1 MIFSED
7 KKIRTFYFA
16 LTLFSLLFF
25 SVRVYT
31 NKEKLFVIDGDGR
44 GYYSYLPALF
54 LQNDLSWSKLEEY
67 CPKER
72 QTFLNDVN
80 NKKLN
85 KYSFGTS
92 LLMLP
97 FFLIAYFLS
106 IVLGLN
112 GDGNNFLFHFFISTA
127 ALFYFLAGI
136 YFSIRSLLLFSK
148 NTNVV
153 ISAVSAVILGTSILF
168 YTFFECSLSHV
179 YSFCCISGF
188 GFFTIKF
195 LSKNSKKL
203 LLIAAL
209 FLFLILVIRPFNVIV
224 IASFPFLFLHSHQS
238 RVDFYKMKM
247 VGIYS
252 LFSILIATACLLL
265 FNYLQCGTLI
275 FKTYTNEGFNFLN
288 PEFFNF
294 LFSARKGLFF
304 YSPILFI
311 AFTTTIV
318 FAIKKQMKFVF
329 LFLFFIVLFYFLSA
343 WWNWFY
349 GDSFGQRVVVD
360 YYFFFLFPL
369 AYFFEFVFSSLS
381 KQIIL
386 GVTIL
391 LFGILNLVQTW
402 QVANGIFPLDGIT
415 LEKYNYLFLK
425 TDKKYAGLMGEE
437 AIPSFGK
444 IVEPKLF
451 FIEEN
456 FDLEKNIFNHSLIL
470 QDKTNLNNRIALV
483 DDNFQFA
490 FTASYKILKQKIFSR
505 LYITLEF
512 DYFDEIIL
520 GAKDLVI
527 VFTITDS
534 NSKNLYY
541 YPTMLMD
548 WPNVTS
554 GWHHRKLSNEI
565 KETIQNGNTLS
576 VYFYNPKG
584 NRILIDNYRI
594 LVQGLE

>member
-7 KKIRTFYFA
+7 KKIRIFYLA
-16 LTLFSLLFF
+16 LSFSSLLFF
-25 SVRVYT
+25 SVRIYN
-31 NKEKLFVIDGDGR
+31 NKEKFFVVDGDGR

-54 LQNDLSWSKLEEY
+54 LQNDLSWSKLQEY

-92 LLMLP
+92 LLLLP

-112 GDGNNFLFHFFISTA
+112 CDGNNFLFHFFISIA

-153 ISAVSAVILGTSILF
+153 ISAVSAVIIGTSILF

-188 GFFTIKF
+188 GFFIIKF

-224 IASFPFLFLHSHQS
+224 IASFPFLFLHSHQL

-247 VGIYS
+247 VGIYF

-318 FAIKKQMKFVF
+318 FVIKKQMKFVF

-343 WWNWFY
+343 WWNWF
-349 GDSFGQRVVVD
+349 
-360 YYFFFLFPL
+360 
-369 AYFFEFVFSSLS
+369 
-381 KQIIL
+381 
-386 GVTIL
+386 
-391 LFGILNLVQTW
+391 
-402 QVANGIFPLDGIT
+402 
-415 LEKYNYLFLK
+415 
-425 TDKKYAGLMGEE
+425 
-437 AIPSFGK
+437 
-444 IVEPKLF
+444 
-451 FIEEN
+451 
-456 FDLEKNIFNHSLIL
+456 
-470 QDKTNLNNRIALV
+470 
-483 DDNFQFA
+483 
-490 FTASYKILKQKIFSR
+490 
-505 LYITLEF
+505 
-512 DYFDEIIL
+512 
-520 GAKDLVI
+520 
-527 VFTITDS
+527 
-534 NSKNLYY
+534 
-541 YPTMLMD
+541 
-548 WPNVTS
+548 
-554 GWHHRKLSNEI
+554 
-565 KETIQNGNTLS
+565 
-576 VYFYNPKG
+576 
-584 NRILIDNYRI
+584 
-594 LVQGLE
+594 

>member
-7 KKIRTFYFA
+7 KKIRIFYFA

-25 SVRVYT
+25 SVRVYI
-31 NKEKLFVIDGDGR
+31 NKEKFFVIDGDGR

-92 LLMLP
+92 LLLLP

-112 GDGNNFLFHFFISTA
+112 CDGNNFLFHFFISIA

-153 ISAVSAVILGTSILF
+153 ISAVSAVIIGTSILF

-188 GFFTIKF
+188 GFFTSIYFKE
-195 LSKNSKKL
+195 NNKKQ
-203 LLIAAL
+203 LLIASL
-209 FLFLILVIRPFNVIV
+209 FLFLIVVIRPFNIVV
-224 IASFPFLFLHSHQS
+224 IASIPFLFFQS
-238 RVDFYKMKM
+238 LKSSYDFYTIKK
-247 VGIYS
+247 VGNYFAIS
-252 LFSILIATACLLL
+252 VFIALSILLL
-265 FNYLQCGTLI
+265 FNFLQCRAIVL
-275 FKTYTNEGFNFLN
+275 KTYSNEGFNFFN

-381 KQIIL
+381 KQIIFGATIWLL
-386 GVTIL
+386 GM
-391 LFGILNLVQTW
+391 LNLVQTW

-425 TDKKYAGLMGEE
+425 TDKKYAGVIGEE
-437 AIPSFGK
+437 SIPFFGK

-451 FIEEN
+451 YIQEN
-456 FDLEKNIFNHSLIL
+456 FDFEKNVFNHSLVL
-470 QDKTNLNNRIALV
+470 EDKTNLNNRIALV
-483 DDNFQFA
+483 DSNYQFA
-490 FTASYKILKQKIFSR
+490 FTASHKLTKQKMFSR

-520 GAKDLVI
+520 SAKDLVI

-584 NRILIDNYRI
+584 KRILIDNYRI

>member
-7 KKIRTFYFA
+7 KKIRIFYFA

-25 SVRVYT
+25 SVRVYI

-92 LLMLP
+92 LLLLP

-112 GDGNNFLFHFFISTA
+112 CDGNNFLFHFFISIA

-153 ISAVSAVILGTSILF
+153 ISAVSAVIIGTSILF

-188 GFFTIKF
+188 GFFTSIYFKE
-195 LSKNSKKL
+195 NNKKQ
-203 LLIAAL
+203 LLIASL
-209 FLFLILVIRPFNVIV
+209 FLFLIVVIRPFNIVV
-224 IASFPFLFLHSHQS
+224 IASIPFLFFQS
-238 RVDFYKMKM
+238 LKSSYDFYTIKK
-247 VGIYS
+247 VGNYFAIS
-252 LFSILIATACLLL
+252 VFIALSILLL
-265 FNYLQCGTLI
+265 FNFLQCRAIVL
-275 FKTYTNEGFNFLN
+275 KTYSNEGFNFFN

-311 AFTTTIV
+311 AFITTIV
-318 FAIKKQMKFVF
+318 FAVKKQMKYSLLFV
-329 LFLFFIVLFYFLSA
+329 FFIVLFYLFSA

-381 KQIIL
+381 KQIIF

-451 FIEEN
+451 YIQEN
-456 FDLEKNIFNHSLIL
+456 FDFEKNVFNHSLIL

-483 DDNFQFA
+483 DSNYQFA
-490 FTASYKILKQKIFSR
+490 FTASHKLTKQKMFSR

-520 GAKDLVI
+520 SAKDLVI

-584 NRILIDNYRI
+584 KRILIDNYRI

>member
-1 MIFSED
+1 
-7 KKIRTFYFA
+7 
-16 LTLFSLLFF
+16 
-25 SVRVYT
+25 
-31 NKEKLFVIDGDGR
+31 
-44 GYYSYLPALF
+44 
-54 LQNDLSWSKLEEY
+54 
-67 CPKER
+67 
-72 QTFLNDVN
+72 
-80 NKKLN
+80 
-85 KYSFGTS
+85 
-92 LLMLP
+92 
-97 FFLIAYFLS
+97 
-106 IVLGLN
+106 
-112 GDGNNFLFHFFISTA
+112 
-127 ALFYFLAGI
+127 
-136 YFSIRSLLLFSK
+136 
-148 NTNVV
+148 
-153 ISAVSAVILGTSILF
+153 
-168 YTFFECSLSHV
+168 
-179 YSFCCISGF
+179 
-188 GFFTIKF
+188 
-195 LSKNSKKL
+195 

-470 QDKTNLNNRIALV
+470 QDKTNFNNRIALV
-483 DDNFQFA
+483 DSNYQFA
-490 FTASYKILKQKIFSR
+490 FTASHKLTKQKMFSR

-565 KETIQNGNTLS
+565 KQKIQDGNIFS

-584 NRILIDNYRI
+584 KRILIDNYRI